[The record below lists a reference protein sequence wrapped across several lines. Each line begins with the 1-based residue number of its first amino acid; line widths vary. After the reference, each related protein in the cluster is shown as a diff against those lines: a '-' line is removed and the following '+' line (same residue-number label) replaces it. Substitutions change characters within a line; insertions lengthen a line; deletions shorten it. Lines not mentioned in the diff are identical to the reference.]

1 MLSVFSSNAVFSLV
15 SSPFTPGA
23 NPQVRSRTFGL
34 GIKAITLLFA
44 TLSLTGCGSI
54 TGLDAGETFSCDVP
68 NGVPCQSLQKAYQQT
83 LIEESNAQLVKLNS
97 RSTAVMV
104 PLDADGKSHASSS
117 NELQRANVSLT
128 PVTDRDVMD
137 PRLRFVSSTGDEV
150 LSLPKRVPE
159 SVLTLFVAPWTDQ
172 DGDLHEG
179 ETVYVTVR
187 ASRWAEG
194 GRRAALAS
202 SPTWTTVADVTPA
215 ASPAGYATGAQP
227 HTHGLYT
234 SYEQSARQPTEAE
247 RLARRREAKAQR
259 WRQEANAKTMAAYV
273 ETQPKSST
281 PPSTIDTV
289 SFSAW
294 RADREAG
301 EDSTVAQ
308 NLPTNLFEGA
318 KALSREAAHVA
329 RNTLTESG
337 NQPTFSSVQPFTN
350 DDEGAHDVARAQSQ
364 LLDSQGDAVSTQ
376 AAALEQ
382 AEQRTSSLNP
392 KEVMP

>member
-23 NPQVRSRTFGL
+23 NQQVRSRTFGL
-34 GIKAITLLFA
+34 GFKAITLLFA

-83 LIEESNAQLVKLNS
+83 FIDESNAQLAKLNS

-104 PLDADGKSHASSS
+104 PLDAEGKSHASSS
-117 NELQRANVSLT
+117 NELQRLNVPLT

-150 LSLPKRVPE
+150 LSLPKRLPE
-159 SVLTLFVAPWTDQ
+159 SVLTLFIAPWTDQ

-194 GRRAALAS
+194 GRRAAFAT

-215 ASPAGYATGAQP
+215 ESPEGYATGAQP

-234 SYEQSARQPTEAE
+234 SYEQSARQPTETE

-259 WRQEANAKTMAAYV
+259 WRQEANAQTLASYV
-273 ETQPKSST
+273 ETQPQTANVPTTRDTASS
-281 PPSTIDTV
+281 SLIGANDK
-289 SFSAW
+289 
-294 RADREAG
+294 
-301 EDSTVAQ
+301 DSTNAQ
-308 NLPTNLFEGA
+308 NLPVNLFEGA
-318 KALSREAAHVA
+318 KTLSREATNVA
-329 RNTLTESG
+329 RHTLTASQ
-337 NQPTFSSVQPFTN
+337 NNPYISSFHPLTN
-350 DDEGAHDVARAQSQ
+350 EEQSAGDVARPQSN
-364 LLDSQGDAVSTQ
+364 LLDSQGDAVSSL
-376 AAALEQ
+376 ARALEHDN
-382 AEQRTSSLNP
+382 RSSEKSAP
-392 KEVMP
+392 QEVTP